1 MRHRFLLHNSREFL
15 QQADPP
21 GGGPAGPTGSTASTG
36 VTGEEN
42 RTFTQSELG
51 KIVADERKKAADA
64 ARADMQKKLDDEKE
78 RADKEARDAALK
90 AQGDFETLENQL
102 KAERADFETRATT
115 AEARLKEVEEAMNTG
130 LEASWSKLPESVTKL
145 YQGAQ
150 DDVLAKWKWLN
161 NADVQALVTQLGGNG
176 QRRPG
181 NTPNPP
187 GGNTGVAS
195 IDDEVKALASSGAYT
210 M

>member
-115 AEARLKEVEEAMNTG
+115 AEARVKDLEDAINSG
-130 LEASWSKLPESVTKL
+130 LDTAWSKLPESITKL
-145 YQGAQ
+145 FKGDQGDA
-150 DDVLAKWKWLN
+150 LARWKWLN
-161 NADVQALVTQLGGNG
+161 DADVQALVTQLNGNG